1 MGNRRIE
8 VRAVAVV
15 IGGPCVLLV
24 QSKHSPEA
32 WVPPGGKLEPD
43 ELLPDAVAR
52 EVWEE
57 TGVRVAV
64 DALIACRQAWWE
76 DRDALEM
83 YFAARPLPGSD
94 QAGSGPEGRPARF
107 FPLCDLPR
115 TCHFPE
121 SLDSLCVLATEALA
135 RGGVPCVLLP
145 PLDMRP

>member
-1 MGNRRIE
+1 MGNRRLE

-15 IGGPCVLLV
+15 ISGPCVLLV

-32 WVPPGGKLEPD
+32 WVPPGGKLEPG
-43 ELLPDAVAR
+43 EVLTDAAAR

-83 YFAARPLPGSD
+83 YFAARPLPGS
-94 QAGSGPEGRPARF
+94 GEPGRGPEGRPARF
-107 FPLCDLPR
+107 LPVGDLPR
-115 TCHFPE
+115 TRHFPE
-121 SLDSLCVLATEALA
+121 ALDRLCDLATKAPA